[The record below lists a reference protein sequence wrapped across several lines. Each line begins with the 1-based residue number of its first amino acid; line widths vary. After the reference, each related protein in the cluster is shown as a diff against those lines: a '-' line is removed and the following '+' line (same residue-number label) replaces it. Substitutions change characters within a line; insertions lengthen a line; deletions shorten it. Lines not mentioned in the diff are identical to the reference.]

1 MTTDETAQAF
11 ATVFRASEHKQS
23 VCILAVLTWVAGC
36 DGRIGPR
43 EQELLDKIS
52 QAVDDPAEL
61 AAIEAALR
69 RPEAADLE
77 LACRYLKN
85 NMDRAGKKLLAQLA
99 VTMAVQDGQLT
110 VSENL
115 VLQFLADLLGLSP
128 RGFAKVYQQ
137 VTHQPFPLPGD
148 PSSGDWWRRRE
159 SGKPARAAEY
169 ITAGP
174 DEGGGG
180 EREAAPVADEP
191 MNRAV
196 ALQVLGLE
204 GSASRETVHKAYRR
218 LAKARHPDRFA
229 PLGPAAVATAS
240 EAFRRLHEAYQLLST

>member
-1 MTTDETAQAF
+1 MPAAADAASF
-11 ATVFRASEHKQS
+11 ATVFRASERKQS
-23 VCILAVLTWVAGC
+23 VCILAILTWVAGC

-43 EQELLDKIS
+43 EQELLDKIA

-61 AAIEAALR
+61 AATEAAMR
-69 RPEAADLE
+69 NPAPADLE

-85 NMDRAGKKLLAQLA
+85 NVDRAGKKLLAQLA
-99 VTMAVQDGQLT
+99 VTMAVQDAQLT
-110 VSENL
+110 VTENL

-148 PSSGDWWRRRE
+148 PSSGEWWRRRE
-159 SGKPARAAEY
+159 SGQPARASEY
-169 ITAGP
+169 ITAAGA
-174 DEGGGG
+174 DDAGD
-180 EREAAPVADEP
+180 REAGSVADEP

-204 GSASRETVHKAYRR
+204 GNASRDTVHKAYRR
-218 LAKARHPDRFA
+218 LAKTRHPDRFA
-229 PLGPAAVATAS
+229 PLGPAAVATAT